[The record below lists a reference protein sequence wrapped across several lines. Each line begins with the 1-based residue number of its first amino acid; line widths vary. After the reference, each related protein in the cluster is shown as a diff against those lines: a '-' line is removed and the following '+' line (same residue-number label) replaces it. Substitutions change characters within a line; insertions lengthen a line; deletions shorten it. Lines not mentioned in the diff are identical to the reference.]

1 MTPGITIRE
10 AGHDDLDAIRRLL
23 ERNAL
28 PTADLATSRPAFLV
42 AEAGP
47 GIVGA
52 GGFEAFGATGLL
64 RSVVVEESLRG
75 TGLGRAIVDAVERAA
90 GRRGLTGLVLLTETA
105 PDFFSRL
112 GYEDVARDAVPV
124 ALRESAEFKSL
135 CPQTARC
142 MRKRLGAGRAGPDPR

>member
-1 MTPGITIRE
+1 VTAGITIRE

-42 AEAGP
+42 AEGGP

-52 GGFEAFGATGLL
+52 GGLEAFGATGLL
-64 RSVVVEESLRG
+64 RSVVVEESMRG
-75 TGLGRAIVDAVERAA
+75 TGLGHALVDAVERAA
-90 GRRGLTGLVLLTETA
+90 GRRGLTELVLLTETA
-105 PDFFSRL
+105 REFFAGL
-112 GYEDVARDAVPV
+112 GYAEIARGAVPA
-124 ALRESAEFKSL
+124 ALRESAEFRSL

-142 MRKRLGAGRAGPDPR
+142 MRKRLGAGRDGPNRR